1 MNKWFL
7 ALAFLCILVTEP
19 SFQAKAL
26 TFDHL
31 PTKQTSKHWSVQIGK
46 AIESQGSVKPEKGK
60 FHTYSLNV
68 NNTGEDVISVKV
80 NLYRNEPGS
89 KTKYS
94 LTGCPD
100 EKDCTQ
106 NSYEQALVLA
116 KQLNEKMP
124 YVFQNFLLAEKATE
138 LEVEIVWTQK
148 ENPGRPLKETFV
160 FTQK

>member
-1 MNKWFL
+1 MNKWFISL
-7 ALAFLCILVTEP
+7 VFLCMLVIGP

-31 PTKQTSKHWSVQIGK
+31 PTEQTSKQWSVQVEK
-46 AIESQGSVKPEKGK
+46 AIESKGSVKPEKGK
-60 FHTYSLNV
+60 FHTYSLHV
-68 NNTGEDVISVKV
+68 NNIGDDVVSVKV
-80 NLYRNEPGS
+80 NMYRNEPGS

-94 LTGCPD
+94 LVGCPD
-100 EKDCTQ
+100 EKDCKQ
-106 NSYEQALVLA
+106 NSHEQTMSLA
-116 KQLNEKMP
+116 KQLNDKTP

-160 FTQK
+160 FTQ